1 MVINTKPHVSLPD
14 NLKIGTYTLGV
25 TSKLNTIDQRR
36 NTLDILPGYYTTLT
50 VIPQSLGVTEQF
62 KGLDVLSRGCKL
74 VHETDILNLT
84 TQYTKTVCEFEC
96 ATQAAIYKCGC
107 LPWYISNNFTRTPIC
122 DPYGGYCFE
131 ETMSNEANYKKCPD
145 QCLEDCSG
153 VPLTLIKS
161 YLPINTDDVCRRG
174 SFLDAHF
181 IHASSQHFAF
191 ENYKALISGEGTI
204 PDLGASL
211 ENGSLCRSYVAEYI
225 AIVTVESPTNTV
237 TKSARETRVTFI
249 DQLGTIGGTLGL
261 FTGISILS
269 MIEIV
274 VFLFTLLRS
283 FFLIREDDILPA
295 DKTKKPRVCQK
306 QDEESNLEKTQN
318 MENHAECNYKIKVLE
333 ERLQKLE
340 NQEERLQK
348 LENIILSLQPEN
360 NKCLIKDKTKDN
372 FPIKYPE
379 LPQMEIC
386 LPQEDENMNTV
397 IINPPKMI
405 TPLLESSPSCLLYLL
420 F

>member
-1 MVINTKPHVSLPD
+1 MVINTKPYVSLPD

-62 KGLDVLSRGCKL
+62 KELDVLSRGCKL
-74 VHETDILNLT
+74 VHEVDILNLT

-174 SFLDAHF
+174 SFLDTHF

-274 VFLFTLLRS
+274 FFLFTLLRS

-306 QDEESNLEKTQN
+306 QDDESNLEKTQN
-318 MENHAECNYKIKVLE
+318 MENHAECTYKIKVLREIIESQE
-333 ERLQKLE
+333 ERLE
-340 NQEERLQK
+340 NQEERLENQKERLQK
-348 LENIILSLQPEN
+348 LENIILSVQPESK
-360 NKCLIKDKTKDN
+360 KCLIKDKAKDN

-379 LPQMEIC
+379 LPQLETC
-386 LPQEDENMNTV
+386 LPQEDENKNMV
-397 IINPPKMI
+397 IC
-405 TPLLESSPSCLLYLL
+405 PSLILQK
-420 F
+420 